1 MSEFL
6 NYLINGTL
14 SGLLYALIAMGFV
27 VIYRAS
33 KVFNFAQGELVVFGG
48 YMVWWTLIQL
58 GLPLWIGIPLA
69 FFASAVFGLLIE
81 RIFFSRLVG
90 ESVFSMVMVTI
101 GLLILIRGLV
111 LLLFGPQSRPF
122 PIIFPLQP
130 IINGDVIISR
140 AMLYGGALTI
150 LIGVFLSWFFNRTR
164 VGLRMTAVA
173 EDHQVAMSLGISVQ
187 RSIAFAWLLG
197 AMLSTMGAMVHL
209 SGRSINMLS
218 SDIGMAA
225 LPVALLAGLE
235 SLAGLLHAKGT
246 ERRHRRLNLCLEATP
261 GIRRTRNDR
270 YGAYGGEG
278 LGERTC
284 KERVCRWHQTPVLT
298 CRAMRR
304 FPTPN
309 RLRPATPIGGSPT
322 SPTAPCP
329 AVRCSNGPSPR

>member
-6 NYLINGTL
+6 NYPINGTL

-130 IINGDVIISR
+130 IIIGDVIISR

-150 LIGVFLSWFFNRTR
+150 LNF
-164 VGLRMTAVA
+164 
-173 EDHQVAMSLGISVQ
+173 AMQL
-187 RSIAFAWLLG
+187 
-197 AMLSTMGAMVHL
+197 
-209 SGRSINMLS
+209 
-218 SDIGMAA
+218 
-225 LPVALLAGLE
+225 
-235 SLAGLLHAKGT
+235 
-246 ERRHRRLNLCLEATP
+246 
-261 GIRRTRNDR
+261 
-270 YGAYGGEG
+270 
-278 LGERTC
+278 
-284 KERVCRWHQTPVLT
+284 TPV
-298 CRAMRR
+298 R
-304 FPTPN
+304 
-309 RLRPATPIGGSPT
+309 G
-322 SPTAPCP
+322 
-329 AVRCSNGPSPR
+329 